1 MNMVFFSYISHLSLN
16 IVSQNFNC
24 FMQTNYLFTTLT
36 NSDMYNICTRV
47 IESLFLQLKLQQ
59 IRREQSEKF
68 LRDKCGTSLKSNT
81 SAFGRSPQMSGKMI

>member
-16 IVSQNFNC
+16 IVSQNFKC

-36 NSDMYNICTRV
+36 NSDMSNICTRV

-81 SAFGRSPQMSGKMI
+81 SAFGRSPQMSGKMK

>member
-16 IVSQNFNC
+16 IVSQNFKC
-24 FMQTNYLFTTLT
+24 FMQKNYLFTTLT
-36 NSDMYNICTRV
+36 NSDMYNICTRF

-68 LRDKCGTSLKSNT
+68 LRDKCGGSLKSNT
-81 SAFGRSPQMSGKMI
+81 SAFGRSPQMSGKMK